1 MDELE
6 ILKDLIDEL
15 NYPYFE
21 DGYLQERLNQINIIK
36 GITINSIARDLC
48 LIKSGIEEMKLGDIT
63 IPSPKNHFLLL
74 ASRHRDNKTGV
85 VNRADER

>member
-74 ASRHRDNKTGV
+74 ASRYRDNKTGV